1 MRDLL
6 NYLART
12 VLFCYNLPVHIS
24 VHRGVDFLMDLIRIG
39 DRLISRRKINSI
51 LERIFTLRC
60 QGFSQQET
68 ARQVGVDRS
77 FVSRLE
83 TLGEVRRGRRIA
95 VVGFPVANKA
105 ELENML
111 RQEGVE
117 YILLLTDAERWDF
130 VRQKSGLELLNQLM
144 EIVGRVRDYDVVII
158 IGSDYRI
165 KVSEALLGREVVGV
179 EIGPSP
185 IQGDREVDVEG
196 LRALVRQLG
205 KNKGRDKK

>member
-1 MRDLL
+1 
-6 NYLART
+6 
-12 VLFCYNLPVHIS
+12 
-24 VHRGVDFLMDLIRIG
+24 MDLIRIG
-39 DRLISRRKINSI
+39 DKLISRRKINSI
-51 LERIFTLRC
+51 LERIFALRC
-60 QGFSQQET
+60 QGFSQQEA

-83 TLGEVRRGRRIA
+83 TLGEVRRGRLIA

-144 EIVGRVRDYDVVII
+144 EIVARVRDYDVVII

-179 EIGPSP
+179 EIGSSP
-185 IQGDREVDVEG
+185 IKGDREVNVEE
-196 LRALVRQLG
+196 LRSLVRQLG
-205 KNKGRDKK
+205 KDREVNKK

>member
-1 MRDLL
+1 
-6 NYLART
+6 
-12 VLFCYNLPVHIS
+12 
-24 VHRGVDFLMDLIRIG
+24 MDLIRIG
-39 DRLISRRKINSI
+39 DKLISRRKIDKV
-51 LERIFTLRC
+51 LERVFALRS

-77 FVSRLE
+77 FISRLE

-95 VVGFPVANKA
+95 VVGFPVANKG

-117 YILLLTDAERWDF
+117 FILLLSDAERWDF
-130 VRQKSGLELLNQLM
+130 VRQKSGLELFNQLM
-144 EIVGRVRDYDVVII
+144 EIVARVRDYDVVII

-165 KVSEALLGREVVGV
+165 KISEALLGREVIGV

-185 IQGDREVDVEG
+185 IRGDRVVDGEE
-196 LRALVRQLG
+196 LRLLVRRLAT
-205 KNKGRDKK
+205 DKEYERL

>member
-1 MRDLL
+1 
-6 NYLART
+6 
-12 VLFCYNLPVHIS
+12 
-24 VHRGVDFLMDLIRIG
+24 MDLIRIG
-39 DRLISRRKINSI
+39 DKLISRRKINSI
-51 LERIFTLRC
+51 LERIFELRC

-68 ARQVGVDRS
+68 ARQLDVDRS

-105 ELENML
+105 EMENML

-144 EIVGRVRDYDVVII
+144 EIVARVRDYDVVII

-185 IQGDREVDVEG
+185 IRGDREVDVEG
-196 LRALVRQLG
+196 LRVLVRQLG
-205 KNKGRDKK
+205 KDTGKDKEGWDKK

>member
-1 MRDLL
+1 
-6 NYLART
+6 
-12 VLFCYNLPVHIS
+12 
-24 VHRGVDFLMDLIRIG
+24 MDLIRIG
-39 DRLISRRKINSI
+39 DKLISRRKINSI

-83 TLGEVRRGRRIA
+83 SLGEIRRGRRIA

-130 VRQKSGLELLNQLM
+130 VRKKSGLELLNQLM
-144 EIVGRVRDYDVVII
+144 EIVARVRDYDVIVI

-179 EIGPSP
+179 EIGSSP
-185 IQGDREVDVEG
+185 IRGDREVNVEE
-196 LRALVRQLG
+196 LRSLVRGLVE
-205 KNKGRDKK
+205 R

>member
-1 MRDLL
+1 
-6 NYLART
+6 
-12 VLFCYNLPVHIS
+12 
-24 VHRGVDFLMDLIRIG
+24 MDLIRIG
-39 DRLISRRKINSI
+39 DKLISRRKINSI

-60 QGFSQQET
+60 QGFSQQEA

-144 EIVGRVRDYDVVII
+144 EIVVRVRDYDVVII

-179 EIGPSP
+179 EIGLSP
-185 IQGDREVDVEG
+185 IQGDREVDVEE
-196 LRALVRQLG
+196 LRVLVRQLG
-205 KNKGRDKK
+205 KNKGWDKK

>member
-1 MRDLL
+1 M
-6 NYLART
+6 
-12 VLFCYNLPVHIS
+12 
-24 VHRGVDFLMDLIRIG
+24 IRIG
-39 DRLISRRKINSI
+39 DKLISRRKINSI

-60 QGFSQQET
+60 QGFSQQEV

-83 TLGEVRRGRRIA
+83 TLGEIRRGRRVA

-117 YILLLTDAERWDF
+117 YILLLTDSERWDF
-130 VRQKSGLELLNQLM
+130 VRQKNGLELLNQIM
-144 EIVGRVRDYDVVII
+144 EIVAQLRNYDVVII

-165 KVSEALLGREVVGV
+165 KVGEALLGREVVGV
-179 EIGPSP
+179 EMGPSP
-185 IQGDREVDVEG
+185 IRGDREVNAEE
-196 LRALVRQLG
+196 LRSLVRDLVEAE
-205 KNKGRDKK
+205 K

>member
-1 MRDLL
+1 
-6 NYLART
+6 
-12 VLFCYNLPVHIS
+12 
-24 VHRGVDFLMDLIRIG
+24 MDLIRIG
-39 DRLISRRKINSI
+39 DKLISRRKINSI
-51 LERIFTLRC
+51 LERIFELRC

-144 EIVGRVRDYDVVII
+144 EIVARVRDYDVVII

-179 EIGPSP
+179 EIGSSP
-185 IQGDREVDVEG
+185 IKGDREVDVEG

-205 KNKGRDKK
+205 KDTGKDKEGWDKK

>member
-1 MRDLL
+1 
-6 NYLART
+6 
-12 VLFCYNLPVHIS
+12 
-24 VHRGVDFLMDLIRIG
+24 MDLIRIG

-60 QGFSQQET
+60 QGFSQQEA

-83 TLGEVRRGRRIA
+83 TLGEIRRGRRIA

>member
-1 MRDLL
+1 
-6 NYLART
+6 
-12 VLFCYNLPVHIS
+12 
-24 VHRGVDFLMDLIRIG
+24 MDLIRIG
-39 DRLISRRKINSI
+39 DKLISRRKINST
-51 LERIFTLRC
+51 LERIFALRC
-60 QGFSQQET
+60 RGFSQQET

-130 VRQKSGLELLNQLM
+130 VRKKSGLELLNQLM
-144 EIVGRVRDYDVVII
+144 EIVARVRDYDVVVI

-179 EIGPSP
+179 EIGSSP
-185 IQGDREVDVEG
+185 IRGDREVNVEE
-196 LRALVRQLG
+196 LRSLVRGLVE
-205 KNKGRDKK
+205 R

>member
-1 MRDLL
+1 
-6 NYLART
+6 
-12 VLFCYNLPVHIS
+12 
-24 VHRGVDFLMDLIRIG
+24 MDLIRIG
-39 DRLISRRKINSI
+39 DKLISRRKVNTV
-51 LERIFTLRC
+51 LDRIFALRR

-83 TLGEVRRGRRIA
+83 TLGEVRRGRRLA
-95 VVGFPVANKA
+95 VVGFPVANKT
-105 ELENML
+105 EVENML

-130 VRQKSGLELLNQLM
+130 VRRKNGLELLNELM
-144 EIVGRVRDYDVVII
+144 EIVARLREYDVVII

-165 KVSEALLGREVVGV
+165 KVGEALLGREVVGV

-185 IQGDREVDVEG
+185 IKGDREVNID
-196 LRALVRQLG
+196 ALGKLIRQLLAS
-205 KNKGRDKK
+205 KESEHK

>member
-1 MRDLL
+1 
-6 NYLART
+6 
-12 VLFCYNLPVHIS
+12 
-24 VHRGVDFLMDLIRIG
+24 MDLIRIG
-39 DRLISRRKINSI
+39 DKLISRRKINSI

-60 QGFSQQET
+60 QGFSQQEA

-83 TLGEVRRGRRIA
+83 TLGEIRRGRRIA

-130 VRQKSGLELLNQLM
+130 VRKKSGLELLNQLM
-144 EIVGRVRDYDVVII
+144 EIVGRIRDYDVVII

-179 EIGPSP
+179 EIGSSP
-185 IQGDREVDVEG
+185 IRGDREVNVEE
-196 LRALVRQLG
+196 LRSLVRQLV
-205 KNKGRDKK
+205 KDKELDNK

>member
-1 MRDLL
+1 ME
-6 NYLART
+6 
-12 VLFCYNLPVHIS
+12 
-24 VHRGVDFLMDLIRIG
+24 LIRIG
-39 DRLISRRKINSI
+39 DKLISRRKINSI

-60 QGFSQQET
+60 QGFSQQEV

-83 TLGEVRRGRRIA
+83 TLGEIRRGRRVA

-117 YILLLTDAERWDF
+117 YILLLTDSERWDF
-130 VRQKSGLELLNQLM
+130 VRQKNGLELLNQIM
-144 EIVGRVRDYDVVII
+144 EIVAQLRNYDVVII

-165 KVSEALLGREVVGV
+165 KVGEALLGREVVGV
-179 EIGPSP
+179 EMGPSP
-185 IQGDREVDVEG
+185 IRGDREVNAEE
-196 LRALVRQLG
+196 LRSLVRDLVEAE
-205 KNKGRDKK
+205 K